1 MTNAGPANATGV
13 TVTDTLPANTT
24 FVSAMPSQGS
34 FTVDTTAGVLTANL
48 GTLRNGASA
57 TVQVVVQPTM
67 TGTGTLTSTASIRSD
82 QNDPNPQNNTAV
94 QNTTVIPAAPA
105 DLAIAQVA
113 LPDPVALDGQL
124 TDTIPVTNLGP
135 GSATEVI
142 VTDAVPSGVVFVSAK
157 ASQGT
162 AGLAADGSVTANLG
176 TLAPGQAA
184 LVTVVVQPTAIG
196 TVTNTVSVQANQPD
210 FNPANN
216 RAISQT
222 QVLTDVI
229 PPTILAQ
236 RLIVS
241 QQAITGIVLTFSQ
254 PMNPLLAASVNNYQI
269 LSGNGAGTPIP
280 LISARYNAARQT
292 VTLIPQRPLVLGQF
306 YELTANGKGAPGL
319 TDLAGNVLDGD
330 QNGLPDGIFTTTIG
344 RGTSRRPLRFQ
355 ADQAIPH
362 PAPAPPHHP
371 RPHPAAP
378 QPHVPRS
385 PQGTAVSTLI
395 LSVQRQHSP
404 GG

>member
-1 MTNAGPANATGV
+1 
-13 TVTDTLPANTT
+13 
-24 FVSAMPSQGS
+24 
-34 FTVDTTAGVLTANL
+34 
-48 GTLRNGASA
+48 
-57 TVQVVVQPTM
+57 M

-113 LPDPVALDGQL
+113 LPDPVAQDGQL
-124 TDTIPVTNLGP
+124 TYTIPVTNLGP

-280 LISARYNAARQT
+280 LTSARYNAARQT

-306 YELTANGKGAPGL
+306 YELTANGKGAPASP
-319 TDLAGNVLDGD
+319 TWRATCWTATRTAY
-330 QNGLPDGIFTTTIG
+330 PTAS
-344 RGTSRRPLRFQ
+344 SRRPSAVGRRVARCASRPIKPSPIRL
-355 ADQAIPH
+355 
-362 PAPAPPHHP
+362 
-371 RPHPAAP
+371 RPHPTIRGRTR
-378 QPHVPRS
+378 PHRSHTCHDRPRAPRS
-385 PQGTAVSTLI
+385 PRS
-395 LSVQRQHSP
+395 S
-404 GG
+404 